1 MKLLDKKALITGASR
16 GIGRAIALELAREG
30 VDIALNYLTH
40 SQEAEELAS
49 ELSEMGRK
57 ILTIMADVADAE
69 QVDKMVEYI
78 HSEFGSI
85 DILINNAGI
94 ARDFPLIGMEKEE
107 WDNVIAVNLTGI
119 FNTCKAV
126 GKYMV
131 MQKSGK
137 IINLSSVVAHYG
149 NRGQVNYVAS
159 KGGVEAL
166 TRALAIEL
174 AEKGIT
180 VNAVAPGIIQTKM
193 TEEVIDRAQEQIMQH
208 ILLKRFGTLDE
219 VAKLVS
225 YLCSEDADYITGQ
238 VIHIDG
244 GFGLCK

>member
-40 SQEAEELAS
+40 TQEAEELAS

-149 NRGQVNYVAS
+149 NRGQANYVAS